1 MILLDIPEK
10 AIICG
15 DFNAHHSW
23 WNSRIQNSIRANA
36 LISWINRFNC
46 ELINILDKMTYISH
60 SGISQSVLDLTFAT
74 SRIAENIID
83 WAIND
88 EIVTGSDHEVIAFN
102 LLSKNAQNVDSPLNA
117 LYKV

>member
-1 MILLDIPEK
+1 
-10 AIICG
+10 
-15 DFNAHHSW
+15 
-23 WNSRIQNSIRANA
+23 
-36 LISWINRFNC
+36 
-46 ELINILDKMTYISH
+46 MTYISH

-102 LLSKNAQNVDSPLNA
+102 LLSKNAQKVDCPFNASYNVQKADWNNFIKNLQSNYA
-117 LYKV
+117 SAKSQM